1 MSNSPLKTLL
11 TQTQTDILFG
21 EALANPDDQR
31 FPLGEVEIVEAVQR
45 FLKDRDRCA
54 KLVEVLEAEN
64 EDLKLRAPMPV
75 EYYDNIIGKL
85 EDELECR
92 KSHTDTEIGELKAE
106 IEVLQESLKI
116 VKDENQVNKK
126 NLFAKIEQ
134 LESKDETIAFGRKQ
148 LTGVIDRLSD
158 ASELLNNLGYTFDE
172 DTETWEEK
180 EKVECVEKTF
190 YFSSDEGGYTFY
202 EDTDSL
208 IKNTPR
214 IEDCYVF
221 VGDTTKEKIEEDS
234 ENYREVDV
242 IEYLADKKKEQKEKV
257 EERRVQ
263 TGGEVGA
270 DGEDSEP
277 VGAWRIYCGS
287 DAYKIGLPCEE
298 EFFETLTE
306 AKESIDE
313 INKEGGIQLSYATI
327 DYEWYGKSWV
337 KKESDSEE

>member
-1 MSNSPLKTLL
+1 MSNSLSSKTLQSLL
-11 TQTQTDILFG
+11 TKEQIEILFG
-21 EALANPDDQR
+21 EALANPDEQQ
-31 FPLGEVEIVEAVQR
+31 FPLDDAEIVEAVQR
-45 FLKDRDRCA
+45 FLKDRD
-54 KLVEVLEAEN
+54 
-64 EDLKLRAPMPV
+64 
-75 EYYDNIIGKL
+75 
-85 EDELECR
+85 
-92 KSHTDTEIGELKAE
+92 ELKEE

-116 VKDENQVNKK
+116 VKDENEVNKK
-126 NLFAKIEQ
+126 NLFARNSEI
-134 LESKDETIAFGRKQ
+134 ESKDETIAFGRKQ

-263 TGGEVGA
+263 TGGEV
-270 DGEDSEP
+270 DD
-277 VGAWRIYCGS
+277 RIKSLWIELYAQDKYGCEVS
-287 DAYKIGLPCEE
+287 WKTIANLTKYDEEIAKKLYEE
-298 EFFETLTE
+298 EYPEDPD
-306 AKESIDE
+306 SDE
-313 INKEGGIQLSYATI
+313 E
-327 DYEWYGKSWV
+327 
-337 KKESDSEE
+337 